1 MLRWKLLGRRGPGDD
16 DGDDD
21 GDNPD
26 GTTDPWQGE
35 PPPP

>member
-1 MLRWKLLGRRGPGDD
+1 MLWKLLGYRGPGDD

-21 GDNPD
+21 GDNAD

-35 PPPP
+35 PPP